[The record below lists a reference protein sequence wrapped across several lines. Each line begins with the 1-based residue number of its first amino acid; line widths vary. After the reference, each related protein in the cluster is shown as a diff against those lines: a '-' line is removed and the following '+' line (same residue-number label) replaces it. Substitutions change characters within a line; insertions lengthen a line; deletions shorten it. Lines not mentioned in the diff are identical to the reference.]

1 MSLVGRVVQRADA
14 IQRRVPWLGFPLAV
28 LKKYGDDSAGN
39 LAALM
44 AYYAFLSV
52 FPLLLV
58 FVTVLGF
65 VLRGNPDLYR
75 RLLSSALVEFPVIGE
90 QLRFNELH
98 GSWWVLI
105 VSILISLWGA
115 RGVSTAAMNAFNGVW
130 NVPYA
135 QRPGFGPGLARS
147 FGLLATLGVTV
158 LVTGTLSGLGG
169 MSDGLG
175 LALRAGAIVLST
187 LVNIGLFLLAF
198 RLATARVVG
207 TRDMLLGAVVSA
219 VLWQLL
225 LAVGALLVT
234 HQVRHAQSLYG
245 VFGVVLGL
253 LAWLQLQAQ
262 LTLYAMEADVVR
274 ARGLWP
280 RSVNPPPLTRADRR
294 AYTGYVEAER
304 RLPTDEQ
311 RVAVHFLG
319 EAPGDPLDGSA
330 PDGSASDGSAG
341 GREPAAA
348 PPGTQGTGDD
358 EEQAER
364 EQCQ

>member
-1 MSLVGRVVQRADA
+1 MNLVERVVQRGDA
-14 IQRRVPWLGFPLAV
+14 LQRRVPWLAFPLAV

-52 FPLLLV
+52 FPMLLV

-75 RLLSSALVEFPVIGE
+75 QLLNSALVEFPVIGD

-98 GSWWVLI
+98 GSWWILT

-115 RGVSTAAMNAFNGVW
+115 RGVATAAMNAFNGVW

-147 FGLLATLGVTV
+147 FGLLVTLGVTV

-169 MSDGLG
+169 TAGSLG
-175 LALRAGAIVLST
+175 IALRGGAILLST
-187 LVNIGLFLLAF
+187 ALNIGLFLLAF
-198 RLATARVVG
+198 RLATAGVVR
-207 TRDMLLGAVVSA
+207 TRDMLLGAVLSA
-219 VLWQLL
+219 VLWQVLL
-225 LAVGALLVT
+225 EVGALLVA

-274 ARGLWP
+274 ARRLWP
-280 RSVNPPPLTRADRR
+280 RSVNPPPLTGADRK

-304 RLPTDEQ
+304 RLPPNEQ
-311 RVAVHFLG
+311 LVAVHFLG

-330 PDGSASDGSAG
+330 GE
-341 GREPAAA
+341 REPTASPTAAES
-348 PPGTQGTGDD
+348 PEQQ
-358 EEQAER
+358 QAER
-364 EQCQ
+364 EQYQ

>member
-1 MSLVGRVVQRADA
+1 MNLVERVVQRGDA
-14 IQRRVPWLGFPLAV
+14 LQRRVPWLAFPLAV

-44 AYYAFLSV
+44 AYYAFLSI

-75 RLLSSALVEFPVIGE
+75 RLLTSALVEFPVIGE

-98 GSWWVLI
+98 GSWWVLV
-105 VSILISLWGA
+105 VSMLISLWGA
-115 RGVSTAAMNAFNGVW
+115 RGVATAAMNAFNGVW

-135 QRPGFGPGLARS
+135 QRPGYGPALARS
-147 FGLLATLGVTV
+147 LGLLVTFGVTV

-169 MSDGLG
+169 TAGSLG
-175 LALRAGAIVLST
+175 LALRGGAIVLST
-187 LVNIGLFLLAF
+187 AFNIGLFLLAF
-198 RLATARVVG
+198 RLATARVVR
-207 TRDMLLGAVVSA
+207 TRDLLLGAVISA
-219 VLWQLL
+219 VLWQVLL
-225 LAVGALLVT
+225 NVGALLVA

-280 RSVNPPPLTRADRR
+280 RSVNPPPLTGADRK
-294 AYTGYVEAER
+294 AYIGYVEAER
-304 RLPTDEQ
+304 RLPPEEQ
-311 RVAVHFLG
+311 RVAVHFAG
-319 EAPGDPLDGSA
+319 EVPGDPADGS
-330 PDGSASDGSAG
+330 GE
-341 GREPAAA
+341 REPAAA
-348 PPGTQGTGDD
+348 PTGTQGGGDA

-364 EQCQ
+364 EQYQ